1 MAPAT
6 PGEGGAPEYSDAELE
21 AAIEAL
27 NDPERWRRAQ
37 AFVARVAPTL
47 QKVLA
52 SALAEGGWFDSAHNA
67 AVRDAVAPA
76 ELDERVRMVRTL
88 CAEETRLSMLVG
100 VAVGVELARELGFEV
115 LTPHQED

>member
-1 MAPAT
+1 VN
-6 PGEGGAPEYSDAELE
+6 EAELD
-21 AAIEAL
+21 AAIAAL
-27 NDPERWRRAQ
+27 DDPERWRQAQ
-37 AFVARVAPTL
+37 AFVARVAPSL

-52 SALAEGGWFDSAHNA
+52 AALAEGGWFDAAHEA

-76 ELDERVRMVRTL
+76 ELDERLRMVRTL

-115 LTPHQED
+115 LGSSLTPETHQED